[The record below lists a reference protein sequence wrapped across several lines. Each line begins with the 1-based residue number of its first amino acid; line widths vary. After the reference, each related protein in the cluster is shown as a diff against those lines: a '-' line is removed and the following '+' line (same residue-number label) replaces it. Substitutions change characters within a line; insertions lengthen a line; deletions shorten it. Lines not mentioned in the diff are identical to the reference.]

1 MAGGTLE
8 VGDEGGHIRRFRSIN
23 QDPWVASEELWELL
37 SSRYSLHQ
45 THSGITLVIAA
56 DSEFDIDFRVPTGSS
71 NQRMSKLMRIAG
83 LTQVKFYGPR
93 AFLRVSTITHVLA
106 HIKPP
111 TARQVEVC
119 VGNKK
124 LVEGGIEQDA
134 IWCLPDSVVR
144 ELLLGGLLPMPE
156 PRRAL
161 KLPETPE
168 LQRMAAANI
177 LCSTDHDVC
186 LTDYRNRK
194 NDLEDWIEKSSTQGN
209 SD

>member
-1 MAGGTLE
+1 LIIFDGGRTLE

-45 THSGITLVIAA
+45 TVREIRIRAFWDNYVNIFERHPLQHSGITLVIAA
-56 DSEFDIDFRVPTGSS
+56 DSEFDIDFRVSTGSS

-93 AFLRVSTITHVLA
+93 TFLRVSTITHVLA

-134 IWCLPDSVVR
+134 S
-144 ELLLGGLLPMPE
+144 GAFQT
-156 PRRAL
+156 AL
-161 KLPETPE
+161 
-168 LQRMAAANI
+168 
-177 LCSTDHDVC
+177 S
-186 LTDYRNRK
+186 
-194 NDLEDWIEKSSTQGN
+194 GN
-209 SD
+209 SCWVVCCRCLSREEH